1 MNKRILGTFL
11 WFQVGWTAG
20 AMATFFVSAPAG
32 LDVVLATVAAI
43 FVWWD
48 PGHRL
53 WPQGHGASRTVR
65 ASETFRPSL
74 TTE

>member
-11 WFQVGWTAG
+11 WFQVGWTSG
-20 AMATFFVSAPAG
+20 AMATFFLNAPAG
-32 LDVVLATVAAI
+32 LDVVLAITAAI
-43 FVWWD
+43 VVWWD

-53 WPQGHGASRTVR
+53 WPQGHGAPK
-65 ASETFRPSL
+65 SERSSNALRPSL